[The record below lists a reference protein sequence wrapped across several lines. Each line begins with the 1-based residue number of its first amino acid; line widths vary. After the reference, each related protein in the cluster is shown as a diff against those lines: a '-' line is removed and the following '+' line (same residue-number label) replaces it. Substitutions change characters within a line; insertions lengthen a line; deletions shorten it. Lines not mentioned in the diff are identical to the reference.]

1 MRGRA
6 IRVNDNP
13 NKTANIWHLVCT
25 TDTSTDES
33 LSNADFEM
41 LKRRFKAFVG
51 LNYNGNYITNGIS
64 RLGGI
69 YEPFTD
75 EVITNINEKMK
86 NKAINRTEML
96 NSWRTALVRNT
107 STNEMSNKIVA
118 NEIPKMKKTWF
129 INKKLVIIAIIFFI
143 ILFLAIFNIIKVP
156 FIVKSFEI
164 GLGIYLG
171 AKLFKMYKF
180 SKSENMIK
188 EVGYVILNSLYRCK
202 FIKTSRNKVKLQIKK
217 SDKGKV
223 ECYISGAAQSESNL
237 FVDCLDEVFSKTIN
251 QRYIISK

>member
-1 MRGRA
+1 
-6 IRVNDNP
+6 
-13 NKTANIWHLVCT
+13 
-25 TDTSTDES
+25 
-33 LSNADFEM
+33 
-41 LKRRFKAFVG
+41 
-51 LNYNGNYITNGIS
+51 
-64 RLGGI
+64 
-69 YEPFTD
+69 
-75 EVITNINEKMK
+75 MK

-96 NSWRTALVRNT
+96 NSWKTALVRNT
-107 STNEMSNKIVA
+107 STNEMYNKIVA

-129 INKKLVIIAIIFFI
+129 VNKKLVIVAIIFFI

-156 FIVKSFEI
+156 LIVKLFEI

-223 ECYISGAAQSESNL
+223 ECYISGATQSESNL

-251 QRYIISK
+251 QRYIISKLSNNLKELNDYYNVPTVLSTNKEFAEVFSKYWKQKIGEHTLVYTRTAEGRKLLLKARMKNMALSDKMFNKVNFFN